1 MAPSCCSKR
10 TMICLSCVWILENS
24 KERKKNIKKNYFL
37 MFLVIYMK
45 FFKEN
50 KIQQKIVRNFYI
62 LNHLIFILM
71 S

>member
-1 MAPSCCSKR
+1 
-10 TMICLSCVWILENS
+10 MICLSCVWILENS

-45 FFKEN
+45 IFKEN

-62 LNHLIFILM
+62 FKSFNFYIDELK
-71 S
+71 